1 MKAAGIDPLFH
12 FLAVGASEGRQPI
25 APSELVAANGF
36 DFVYYLANNPDV
48 AAAGVDP
55 FWHFQNIGW
64 KEGRDPN
71 ALFDTSGYL
80 AAYTDVAAAHI
91 NPLDHYNLV
100 RLARRPRPVGRLRH
114 RRPIWRPTP
123 TLRRRSVNPLTHFLH
138 VRHPRGPPAV
148 RGWRVG
154 IGYGSLP
161 PLDWCGIGCGIA
173 ATWTCAAGC
182 ASSVRASW
190 SYSSA
195 S

>member
-1 MKAAGIDPLFH
+1 M
-12 FLAVGASEGRQPI
+12 
-25 APSELVAANGF
+25 
-36 DFVYYLANNPDV
+36 

-55 FWHFQNIGW
+55 FWHFQTIGW

-71 ALFDTSGYL
+71 ALFDTNGYL
-80 AAYTDVAAAHI
+80 ATYADVAAAHI
-91 NPLDHYNLV
+91 NPLDHYNSFGWKEGRDPSV
-100 RLARRPRPVGRLRH
+100 GFDTTSYLAAYADVAAAN
-114 RRPIWRPTP
+114 
-123 TLRRRSVNPLTHFLH
+123 VNPLTHFLQL
-138 VRHPRGPPAV
+138 RHPRGPLAV